1 MHPATEEH
9 QELFEDL
16 GEPIT
21 QVLQNQWVELSRLF
35 SPMGFKAFLESV
47 NNLKALGRGDSL
59 VIAFIEAAGPVTREI
74 GETSVFE
81 LLSSVIKMFSKASG
95 EVLALVFQS
104 APVAVSRLGEAE
116 LFSAYLSLLDYVA
129 AKAPRALRPLLSQ
142 IEQLLGVLT
151 LGGLRRWITWG
162 IQAHRT
168 DFAAQE
174 AYYSLATP
182 ESRAVLQRERRGVLF
197 VDVQRRLVMYL
208 RALWGRDFFLRPT
221 SGDFETRTGYR
232 PFIDELFINL
242 PDAFDDFTVE
252 GEEPVDGLT
261 LYRAAAAHAAAHQ
274 IYSRLDS
281 DAENASPLDRVLI
294 GLFEDARIEK
304 RAMADFPGLIP
315 LWNNLNR
322 LTVAALP
329 ADARTADNPPLG
341 ALFDRIALALGDENV
356 ADTHPL
362 VQWASTSFH
371 KAADRLEDQEMARE
385 LGTALA
391 EKIQQKNL
399 NFQSRTDIP
408 SSPYRDD
415 NSYLWHTPDTVNP
428 KAHTV
433 ASIQEKRKYVSV
445 MQMLNALD
453 VEYAT
458 AESADE
464 IWVLAT
470 ELFDDDGTTLNE
482 LYGTPPT
489 ASPRY
494 YPEWDY
500 QSQLERPLWT
510 TLMEKKPK
518 LGDPAVVDNILFEHA
533 PMVRRLKY
541 LIEGLQPQGV
551 VRQKKIEDGDEVD
564 LNAAI
569 GAMID
574 IRMNR
579 QPDPRIGIRRRIHVR
594 DLSVILLIDLS
605 ESTNDLVQTGEE
617 EKTVLDMAREAAA
630 LLGDALN
637 RIGDPYAIHG
647 FDSNGR
653 SDVEYFRF
661 KDFDDP
667 FDDVAKA
674 RLAGMSGQLSTRMGT
689 ALRHAG
695 HLLDSRPSQKK
706 LVLLLTDGEPSDN
719 DVRDPQYL
727 RQDTKRVVEELSKRG
742 INTFCVTLDPRADD
756 YVERIF
762 GPKHYMVL
770 DHVARLPEKLPALY
784 LSMTR

>member
-1 MHPATEEH
+1 MSISMDQH
-9 QELFEDL
+9 QALFDDL
-16 GEPIT
+16 GEPVAE
-21 QVLQNQWVELSRLF
+21 VLKQHWHDLTRLLSPL
-35 SPMGFKAFLESV
+35 GFQTFLESTA
-47 NNLKALGRGDSL
+47 NLNALGRGDEL
-59 VIAFIEAAGPVTREI
+59 VIAFIESSVPVAREI

-81 LLSSVIKMFSKASG
+81 LLSSVIQMFSKASG
-95 EVLALVFQS
+95 SVLARVFQS

-116 LFSAYLSLLDYVA
+116 LFNAYLSLLDHVA
-129 AKAPRALRPLLSQ
+129 AKAPRALRPLLDH
-142 IEQLLGVLT
+142 IEELLGSLT

-162 IQAHRT
+162 IQAHRN
-168 DFAAQE
+168 DFAAQD
-174 AYYSLATP
+174 AYFSLSTP

-242 PDAFDDFTVE
+242 PDAYDDYKVE
-252 GEEPVDGLT
+252 GHEPVDGLS

-274 IYSRLDS
+274 IYSRIDPKAK
-281 DAENASPLDRVLI
+281 DTGPLERVLV
-294 GLFEDARIEK
+294 GLIEDARVE
-304 RAMADFPGLIP
+304 RLAMADFPGLVP
-315 LWNNLNR
+315 LWLNFHR
-322 LTVAALP
+322 LTLAALP
-329 ADARTADNPPLG
+329 DEDRLG
-341 ALFDRIALALGDENV
+341 SSPRMSALFDRIALALCDD
-356 ADTHPL
+356 AYLDDHPL
-362 VQWASTSFH
+362 VQ
-371 KAADRLEDQEMARE
+371 AARHGFAALGEDMQSQEAART
-385 LGTALA
+385 LGLTLA
-391 EKIQQKNL
+391 EQVRAQNL
-399 NFQSRTDIP
+399 PFQSRTDIP

-415 NSYLWHTPDTVNP
+415 NAYLWIEPDAKPNTAV
-428 KAHTV
+428 A
-433 ASIQEKRKYVSV
+433 ASIHDKRKYVSV
-445 MQMLNALD
+445 MEMLHALD
-453 VEYAT
+453 VEFAT

-470 ELFDDDGTTLNE
+470 ELYDDDGTTFNE
-482 LYGTPPT
+482 LYGTPPM

-500 QSQLERPLWT
+500 QTQLERPLWT
-510 TLMEKKPK
+510 TLTEKKPA
-518 LGDPAVVDNILFEHA
+518 LGDPETIEEILAEHA

-541 LIEGLQPQGV
+541 LIEALQPQGV

-569 GAMID
+569 QAMTD

-579 QPDPRIGIRRRIHVR
+579 QPDPRIGIRRRIQVR

-605 ESTNDLVQTGEE
+605 ESTNDPVRTGDG
-617 EKTVLDMAREAAA
+617 EKTVLDLAREAAA
-630 LLGDALN
+630 LLGDALD

-661 KDFDDP
+661 KDFDDT
-667 FDDVAKA
+667 FNDLAKA
-674 RLAGMSGQLSTRMGT
+674 RLAGMTGQLSTRMGT

-695 HLLDSRPSQKK
+695 RLLDARASQRK
-706 LVLLLTDGEPSDN
+706 LILLLTDGEPSDN

-727 RQDTKRVVEELSKRG
+727 RHDTKRVVEELRRRG
-742 INTFCVTLDPRADD
+742 IETFCVTLDPHADE

-762 GPKHYMVL
+762 GAKHYMVL
-770 DHVARLPEKLPALY
+770 DQVARLPEKLPALY
-784 LSMTR
+784 LSMTRT

>member
-1 MHPATEEH
+1 MNPSFGEH
-9 QELFEDL
+9 QALLDDL
-16 GEPIT
+16 GEPIAE
-21 QVLQNQWVELSRLF
+21 VLKTHWVELYRLF
-35 SPMGFKAFLESV
+35 SPMGFNAFLESV
-47 NNLKALGRGDSL
+47 ANLNALGRGDDL
-59 VIAFIEAAGPVTREI
+59 VIAFIDAAGPVAREI
-74 GETSVFE
+74 GETAVFE
-81 LLSSVIKMFSKASG
+81 LLSSVIKMSSKASG
-95 EVLALVFQS
+95 SVLTLVFQT
-104 APVAVSRLGEAE
+104 APIVVCRLGEAK
-116 LFSAYLSLLDYVA
+116 LFSAYLSLLDFVA
-129 AKAPRALRPLLSQ
+129 AKAPRALRPLLDT

-151 LGGLRRWITWG
+151 LGGLRRWISWG

-168 DFAAQE
+168 DFAAQQ
-174 AYYSLATP
+174 AYFSLSTP

-197 VDVQRRLVMYL
+197 IDVQRRLVMYL

-221 SGDFETRTGYR
+221 SGDFERRTGYR
-232 PFIDELFINL
+232 PFIDGLFINL
-242 PDAFDDFTVE
+242 PDAYDDYEVE
-252 GEEPVDGLT
+252 CHDPVDGLSV
-261 LYRAAAAHAAAHQ
+261 YRAAAAHAAAHQ
-274 IYSRLDS
+274 IYSRPDPES
-281 DAENASPLDRVLI
+281 KSASALEHTLI

-304 RAMADFPGLIP
+304 LAMADFPGLIP
-315 LWNNLNR
+315 LWQNLNR

-329 ADARTADNPPLG
+329 PEDREGSSPALG
-341 ALFDRIALALGDENV
+341 ALFDRIALALCVENR
-356 ADTHPL
+356 ADAHPI
-362 VQWASTSFH
+362 VRWASTAFDA
-371 KAADRLEDQEMARE
+371 AADQMNDQNMARK
-385 LGTALA
+385 LGFALA
-391 EKIQQKNL
+391 EQIRQQNL
-399 NFQSRTDIP
+399 NFQSQTDLP

-415 NSYLWHTPDTVNP
+415 NAYLWQEPDAADK
-428 KAHTV
+428 KALTAAGIH
-433 ASIQEKRKYVSV
+433 EKRKYVSV

-470 ELFDDDGTTLNE
+470 ELYDDDGTTFNE

-518 LGDPAVVDNILFEHA
+518 LGDPAVVDAILLDHA

-551 VRQKKIEDGDEVD
+551 VRQKKIEDGDDVD

-569 GAMID
+569 DAMID

-605 ESTNDLVQTGEE
+605 ESTNDPVRGGEE

-661 KDFDDP
+661 KDFDSP
-667 FDDVAKA
+667 FDELTKA
-674 RLAGMSGQLSTRMGT
+674 RLAGMTGQLSTRMGT

-695 HLLDSRPSQKK
+695 YLLDGSPSQKK
-706 LVLLLTDGEPSDN
+706 LILLLTDGEPSDN

-727 RQDTKRVVEELSKRG
+727 QQDTKRVVEQLRRRG
-742 INTFCVTLDPRADD
+742 IDTFCVTLDPRADD
-756 YVERIF
+756 YVARIF
-762 GPKHYMVL
+762 GPKHYMIL